1 MINRKGAHNPEE
13 IRFYDIRVPD
23 FLPDFPSIAEARA
36 AAHRRVDEQYDN
48 WMMAAWVS
56 NEIARLQE
64 ESGEVVPLRDVNNRV
79 DEK

>member
-1 MINRKGAHNPEE
+1 MMNRKGTHNPEE
-13 IRFYDIRVPD
+13 IRFYDIRVPEV
-23 FLPDFPSIAEARA
+23 LPDFPSIAEARA

-64 ESGEVVPLRDVNNRV
+64 DSGEVVPLGETIQQV
-79 DEK
+79 EEE